1 MLIKGN
7 SNNSKMTVI
16 KTVVINNIFERR
28 NQLLM
33 ETEMPCPSIIN
44 VIQPYR

>member
-28 NQLLM
+28 NQLLT
-33 ETEMPCPSIIN
+33 ETEMS
-44 VIQPYR
+44 